1 MQHHLGAHLL
11 WQDPYCGLWIFST
24 TRGCL
29 YTTQLSTA
37 SLSHLSHPLSKSAL
51 LLGLSASLLSL
62 SSVQVTPVDVGGKR
76 KKIFSF
82 WVISVEQFCL
92 QDSNTEYSTVSS
104 RRLRKKSNVNSHF
117 FFKISKLTVSKYP
130 VKTMQGKSDTSY
142 LCQRLWSLSLCH
154 VQAEFLD
161 QKEYL
166 GHQGVFLFDM
176 YVELILNVQFCSQWY
191 KILQTNFWSQILTDS
206 KS

>member
-117 FFKISKLTVSKYP
+117 FLNKQAYSFQIPSENHAGEVWYFIPLPEALK
-130 VKTMQGKSDTSY
+130 
-142 LCQRLWSLSLCH
+142 SLSVPCTSWVSRSKRISRTSKRLPIWYVCRADIKCTILLTM
-154 VQAEFLD
+154 VQ
-161 QKEYL
+161 
-166 GHQGVFLFDM
+166 
-176 YVELILNVQFCSQWY
+176 NPS
-191 KILQTNFWSQILTDS
+191 N
-206 KS
+206 

>member
-82 WVISVEQFCL
+82 WSLIL
-92 QDSNTEYSTVSS
+92 
-104 RRLRKKSNVNSHF
+104 
-117 FFKISKLTVSKYP
+117 
-130 VKTMQGKSDTSY
+130 QGKSDTSY